1 MLLTAP
7 LGSMRAALSRR
18 LRPDGSSSATVRNVL
33 WSLAGTGLPLIVAA
47 ASIPSLIAALGTT
60 RFGVLSLAWIVV
72 GYFSL
77 FDLGLFAFHN
87 AAALAAQDRGPYF
100 YLPKL

>member
-18 LRPDGSSSATVRNVL
+18 LCRDGRASATVRNVL

-77 FDLGLFAFHN
+77 FDLGLGR
-87 AAALAAQDRGPYF
+87 DR
-100 YLPKL
+100 KSVV